1 MHFNLYKTLLRR
13 FFMKCCVIA
22 LIPITSI
29 QAQQTTFEQQLSTA
43 DNYGKKIDIYVEAGR
58 KTGEMDF
65 ENVIDLSNEGLAL
78 AKTKNDKANI
88 GILQRHIGNSY
99 YFQGKYDKAA
109 SAFYKSLESLEQIKI
124 SNELAETYNSTAKLF
139 RKTKDLE
146 KSAQFYEKALG
157 IYRAL
162 KDSAGLATIYNEY
175 GVVYEYKDEMKTAEK
190 YYTQSLNI
198 NKALKNSE
206 GICYA
211 LNNLSGLF
219 TIQKDFGK
227 AQDYLGQTLMLR
239 KLLNDSLALA
249 MTYAD
254 FGNTFLVAQN
264 FKEAKFYFDS
274 SIYIA
279 KKLNYPELLATSLK
293 GRAEAYEGVGSWQA
307 AVENYKAQKN
317 ISDSIYNIESAAKV
331 EEINTKYETGK
342 KQNKILEQ
350 QIQIKQRNMYL
361 FGLVS
366 LLLFLSIL
374 AQKKYRDYKQKK
386 DKELAEQL
394 VLAQAEKAEAILA
407 AEDRERFRIASDL
420 HDGVGQMMSSVKMN
434 ASAFEANTKE
444 FSIKNKEQLHNVIEL
459 IDLACIEVRNVS
471 HQMMPLQSFDNRLDR
486 ALKTMIGRINA
497 DLMTINLYTEGFTDN
512 EASPAKNMLYR
523 ILQELINNAVKHSK
537 ASTLDIN
544 VVNDVDGYTATVE
557 DNGVG
562 FDSSSAEFKS
572 GVGIKNIQS
581 RLDFLNGT
589 IEINSQP
596 GKGACIVI
604 YLKPSVTTD
613 TINQLRTLPSM

>member
-1 MHFNLYKTLLRR
+1 MDYTHYKKWLLGLLTKVSILFLFITLTKSL
-13 FFMKCCVIA
+13 K
-22 LIPITSI
+22 
-29 QAQQTTFEQQLSTA
+29 AQDKNFESQLSVANTY
-43 DNYGKKIDIYVEAGR
+43 NKKIDLYVDAGR

-65 ENVIDLSNEGLAL
+65 ENVIDLSNEGVAL
-78 AKTKNDKANI
+78 AKTKNDLSNI

-109 SAFYKSLESLEQIKI
+109 SAFYKSLESLEKIKI
-124 SNELAETYNSTAKLF
+124 SKELAETYNSTAKLF
-139 RKTKDLE
+139 RKTRDLE
-146 KSAQFYEKALG
+146 KSSQFYEKALG
-157 IYRAL
+157 IYTSL

-175 GVVYEYKDEMKTAEK
+175 GVVYEYKEEMKTAEK

-219 TIQKDFGK
+219 TLQGQYKK
-227 AQDYLGQTLMLR
+227 AEEYLGQTLTLR
-239 KLLNDSLALA
+239 KILNDSLALGV
-249 MTYAD
+249 TYAD

-264 FKEAKFYFDS
+264 FKNAKLFFDS
-274 SIYIA
+274 SISIA
-279 KKLNYPELLATSLK
+279 KKLNYAELLAASLK
-293 GRAEAYEGVGSWQA
+293 GRAEAYEAVGSWQA
-307 AVENYKAQKN
+307 AVENYKAHKN

-331 EEINTKYETGK
+331 EELNTKYETGK
-342 KQNKILEQ
+342 QQNKILEQ
-350 QIQIKQRNMYL
+350 QIQIKQRNLYL

-366 LLLFLSIL
+366 LLLLLSIF

-386 DKELAEQL
+386 EKELAEQL

-407 AEDRERFRIASDL
+407 AEDKERFRIASDL

-444 FSIKNKEQLHNVIEL
+444 FSTKNKEQLDNVIEL

-471 HQMMPLQSFDNRLDR
+471 HQMMPLQSFDNRLDL
-486 ALKTMIGRINA
+486 ALKTMVGRINA
-497 DLMTINLYTEGFTDN
+497 ELMTVNLYTEGFSNN

-537 ASTLDIN
+537 ASSLDIN
-544 VVNDVDGYTATVE
+544 VVNDADGYTATVE

-562 FDSSSAEFKS
+562 FDSSDVEFKS
-572 GVGIKNIQS
+572 GVGLKNIQS

-589 IEINSQP
+589 IEINSQL
-596 GKGACIVI
+596 GKGACVVV
-604 YLKPSVTTD
+604 YLKP
-613 TINQLRTLPSM
+613 